1 MTFIS
6 VFSKWLDQRLAYLQ
20 QKDSIRL
27 HRRMIVIA
35 PNVTQETLLMLTN
48 KLSSGLIV
56 SKSINM
62 QTLSKDSTALLA
74 RKFSFVDTSKYRLV
88 LGTET
93 DNCVVD
99 ARDGINLDAL
109 IAVSGLIKPSG
120 LLCIILPSCLA
131 QLPKLQNT
139 GIAHSYKQVLDE
151 TFEEYYFYSFFVKAL
166 LKQQIISI
174 EQSVSIAAPNTT
186 NIQHLSLEN
195 DLADVEKGGSFILNH
210 HSEDLSHCAYKLSEQ
225 QQEIVEQV
233 LNSETD
239 VHLILGKRGR
249 GKSTTL
255 AECCIQL
262 NHKFR
267 VYICA
272 PKKSQTAT
280 FEEHI
285 GQYHLK
291 NASSIER
298 NEPLYRFLAP
308 DQALDV
314 LAEENIKGFMKRP
327 SLLLLDEVASI
338 APNLLRK
345 LVALADKT
353 ILAGTTQGY
362 EGSGQG
368 FVQRVVPFIQQ
379 TYTHKIY
386 ELKTSFRWLK
396 DDPIEAFFEE
406 ILYIRNNNAD
416 IVRPIGHASAKK
428 RNKPAYLDEVS
439 IAGVSKKELLADEAA
454 IESVFSLL
462 REAHYQTSPNDIVRL
477 LDDSAYRL
485 VVARNNKGSKS
496 EIVALAVLI
505 EEGGDLL
512 KPIAKSIAQGK
523 RRTQGHL
530 TPQSLSL
537 YFLNEQWCSYTNLR
551 INRIAVKAAYRR
563 QNIAS
568 TLIEYCCSLAKLE
581 NINYLS
587 TSYGVN
593 ESLFNFWRY
602 NGFTPVKVGTRVDTS
617 SGAVSMVMIKNISL
631 REWPLKQASIERQL
645 NLEALFY
652 RQAYAVKAIDEA
664 MNLLTLRQLKEK
676 PQTDYLNHIKQ
687 RMNDFAKNDITLDK
701 VASHF
706 WYFINCYQNMSI
718 QDCSRRHQEPCSN
731 QARRDFLKFFAK
743 GTHKS
748 DKENI
753 SFQLRAFVRKN
764 IHLLPD

>member
-6 VFSKWLDQRLAYLQ
+6 AFSKWLDQRLAYLQ
-20 QKDSIRL
+20 KEESIRL

-35 PNVTQETLLMLTN
+35 PDMAQETLLVLTN
-48 KLSSGLIV
+48 KLSSGLLV
-56 SKSINM
+56 SKGFNKLTPSV
-62 QTLSKDSTALLA
+62 DPTAILEH
-74 RKFSFVDTSKYRLV
+74 RFSFVETSKYRMV

-93 DNCVVD
+93 DNCIFD

-109 IAVSGLIKPSG
+109 IALSGLVKSSG
-120 LLCIILPSCLA
+120 LLCIVLPSCLA
-131 QLPKLQNT
+131 QLPQLQNT
-139 GIAHSYKQVLDE
+139 GIAHSYKQVVDE
-151 TFEEYYFYSFFVKAL
+151 EFEDYYFYSLFVKAL
-166 LKQQIISI
+166 QKQQIISI
-174 EQSVSIAAPNTT
+174 EQSLSKALTNST
-186 NIQHLSLEN
+186 NIQQLSLDKDIAN
-195 DLADVEKGGSFILNH
+195 VKIDSNFILNH
-210 HSEDLSHCAYKLSEQ
+210 HLDDFTRSAYKLSAQ
-225 QQEIVEQV
+225 QQKIVEQV
-233 LNSETD
+233 LNSETA

-255 AECCIQL
+255 AECCVQL
-262 NHKFR
+262 AHKFK

-280 FEEHI
+280 FEAHI
-285 GQYHLK
+285 SQYLQK
-291 NASSIER
+291 NAKPPELKPAI
-298 NEPLYRFLAP
+298 YTFLAP

-314 LAEENIKGFMKRP
+314 LTEEAMTVVPKRP

-353 ILAGTTQGY
+353 VLAGTTQGY

-368 FVQRVVPFIQQ
+368 FLQRVVPFIQQ

-386 ELKTSFRWLK
+386 ELKTSLRWLK

-406 ILYIRNNNAD
+406 LLYTRIDNAD
-416 IVRPIGHASAKK
+416 IVGAIDHENERKENNFAS
-428 RNKPAYLDEVS
+428 LDKVS
-439 IAGVSKKELLADEAA
+439 ISSLSKRELLADETA
-454 IESVFSLL
+454 IETVFSLL

-477 LDDSAYRL
+477 LDDSTYRL
-485 VVARNNKGSKS
+485 VVARHNKGANP

-512 KPIAKSIAQGK
+512 KPIAKSIADGK

-537 YFLNEQWCSYTNLR
+537 YFLDEQWCSYTNLR

-568 TLIEYCCSLAKLE
+568 SILEYCCSLAKAE

-587 TSYGVN
+587 TSYGIN
-593 ESLFNFWRY
+593 ESLYNFWRF
-602 NGFTPVKVGTRVDTS
+602 NEFIPVKIGTRIDTS
-617 SGAVSMVMIKNISL
+617 SGTVSMVMIKNISL
-631 REWPLKQASIERQL
+631 KNWPLKQASIERQL
-645 NLEALFY
+645 NLEASLY
-652 RQAYAVKAIDEA
+652 RQAYSVKAIDEA
-664 MNLLTLRQLKEK
+664 MSLLALRQLEDK

-687 RMNDFAKNDITLDK
+687 SLNDFAKNDITLDK
-701 VASHF
+701 VASNL
-706 WYFINCYQNMSI
+706 WYFINCYQNMTN
-718 QDCSRRHQEPCSN
+718 QDCTRDHIEPCEYET
-731 QARRDFLKFFAK
+731 RGEFLKFFAK

-748 DKENI
+748 EKKDLT
-753 SFQLRAFVRKN
+753 SQLRIFVRKN
-764 IHLLPD
+764 LHLLSY